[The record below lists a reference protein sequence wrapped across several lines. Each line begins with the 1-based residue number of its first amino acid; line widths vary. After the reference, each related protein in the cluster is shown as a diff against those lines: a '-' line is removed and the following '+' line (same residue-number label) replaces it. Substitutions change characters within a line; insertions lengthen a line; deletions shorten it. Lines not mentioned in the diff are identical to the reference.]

1 MLPIKRDCADE
12 VAVIRPGH
20 ILRYR
25 IGCADAVA
33 LVAVLGDDRLAAQ
46 RLDHPDDGF
55 ADIGVPDAV
64 CVRDEQDLEFFGR
77 LDLLVLA
84 LGAET
89 LKKHLR
95 LLRRLIGAFVDR
107 LLDLEVLCHLV
118 DGFLLGVRL
127 SLPHTVKE
135 EPDIALAES
144 VGDKV
149 SLRHEACAHLQL
161 VPERHARYEDHIAL
175 SYEPVHMPEQQFD
188 RQAGLVNGEHLAARQ
203 NRPVRLGTD
212 DVLHADLREEGRPEF
227 FVLIPEHCPGDA
239 HFHLTLQRRR
249 RRSRRGQ
256 RACRWCCRSYD
267 RERDRCNPSRATRCR
282 GYIFAG
288 THRRAPNSPGHRAS

>member
-1 MLPIKRDCADE
+1 M
-12 VAVIRPGH
+12 AVIRPGH

-46 RLDHPDDGF
+46 RLDHLDDGL

-64 CVRDEQDLEFFGR
+64 GVRDEQYFQLFGR
-77 LDLLVLA
+77 LDLLLLT
-84 LGAET
+84 LGAEA
-89 LKKHLR
+89 LVEHLR
-95 LLRRLIGAFVDR
+95 LLCRLVGAFVDR

-118 DGFLLGVRL
+118 DGLLLGVRL
-127 SLPHTVKE
+127 VLSHAVKE

-149 SLRHEACAHLQL
+149 GLRHEACAHLQL
-161 VPERHARYEDHIAL
+161 VPERHARHEDHIAL
-175 SYEPVHMPEQQFD
+175 SYEPVHMPQQQLD
-188 RQAGLVNGEHLAARQ
+188 GQAGLVNGEHLAARQ

-227 FVLIPEHCPGDA
+227 FVFIPEHCPGDA

-249 RRSRRGQ
+249 RQSRRGQ

-288 THRRAPNSPGHRAS
+288 THRRAPNNPGHRAS